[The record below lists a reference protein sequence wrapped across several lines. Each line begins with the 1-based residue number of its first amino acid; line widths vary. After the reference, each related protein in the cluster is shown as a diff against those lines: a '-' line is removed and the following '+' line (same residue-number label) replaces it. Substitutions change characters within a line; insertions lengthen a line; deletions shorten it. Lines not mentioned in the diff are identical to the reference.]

1 MPKFLITLILL
12 AGCCTRLLAQD
23 STDSVIDTAVVKS
36 IPEKNDSIK
45 NYKKEK
51 DFAYINYLDSL
62 LRKTKD
68 LTVDTFSLYNT
79 GQLKKQKRS
88 TTRII
93 TPTPNNFLNAPLI
106 KIILWALAIF
116 FVGFIL
122 YRLFLSDFLF
132 RKKPVSKNTLV
143 EEKEEEDVS
152 DISVYDRRILKAE
165 MDRNFRLAI
174 RYFYLQTLQM
184 LSGKGSIQLSS
195 DKTNYQYVRE
205 LSNRPY
211 QNDFAGITLNYEY
224 VWYGKFEINEEVYHK
239 LRKDYKSLQQKI

>member
-12 AGCCTRLLAQD
+12 TGCCTCLSAQD
-23 STDSVIDTAVVKS
+23 STGSVIDTAVIKS

-45 NYKKEK
+45 SYKKEK
-51 DFAYINYLDSL
+51 DFGYINYLDSL

-68 LTVDTFSLYNT
+68 LTVDTFSIYNT
-79 GQLKKQKRS
+79 GHQKKQS
-88 TTRII
+88 GNVTRIN
-93 TPTPNNFLNAPLI
+93 TSTPNNFLNAPSV
-106 KIILWALAIF
+106 KIILWLLAIF

-122 YRLFLSDFLF
+122 YKLFLSDFLF
-132 RKKPVSKNTLV
+132 RKNIAPKKSFV

-165 MDRNFRLAI
+165 MDKNFRLAI
-174 RYFYLQTLQM
+174 RYFYLQTLQI
-184 LSGKGSIQLSS
+184 LSGKGSIQLSP

-205 LSNRPY
+205 LSSMPY

-224 VWYGKFEINEEVYHK
+224 VWYGKFEISEEVYQK
-239 LRKDYKSLQQKI
+239 LRKDFKSLQQKI